1 MDNFQIETAQNIHI
15 QLPIASLGDRIV
27 AFLLDMLIQG
37 AYWLVL
43 YLMVSRFFEQEQA
56 NVIFLLASI
65 PSLLYF
71 FLFEN
76 LMHGRTPGKAALK
89 LRVVRLDGER
99 PAAMDIF
106 IRWVLRLFD
115 ITLSS
120 GGVAIL
126 VILLNGKGQ
135 RLGDIAAGTSL
146 ISELPGAS
154 LEKAQLVLIKED
166 HQPLYPQVTR
176 LSDPQAQQVKLLLE
190 KALSSQNY
198 QAVKKLAEKVAT
210 LLEVP
215 VQQPFVDFLK
225 QVLKDYVFY
234 TQKKSQ

>member
-1 MDNFQIETAQNIHI
+1 
-15 QLPIASLGDRIV
+15 
-27 AFLLDMLIQG
+27 
-37 AYWLVL
+37 
-43 YLMVSRFFEQEQA
+43 
-56 NVIFLLASI
+56 
-65 PSLLYF
+65 
-71 FLFEN
+71 
-76 LMHGRTPGKAALK
+76 
-89 LRVVRLDGER
+89 
-99 PAAMDIF
+99 MDIF
-106 IRWVLRLFD
+106 IRWALRLFD

-146 ISELPGAS
+146 ISELPRAS
-154 LEKAQLVLIKED
+154 LEKAQLVPIKED
-166 HQPLYPQVTR
+166 HQPVYAQVTR

-215 VQQPFVDFLK
+215 AQQPSVDFLK
-225 QVLKDYVFY
+225 QVLKDYVYY
-234 TQKKSQ
+234 TQKQNQ